1 MASGSHRRISEWE
14 KWQRRLAEEG
24 CKFRMR
30 KQARSPLIYI
40 REFHD
45 GEVVREFSSR
55 HWRHESDADIKA
67 CALKCLEAHEEGWEK
82 AVGPAAAKGKGHTWV
97 TLMDAFWAKYRLRV
111 VKKASQADNRSFL
124 RQCQKFEGP
133 VRIGRLEEWI
143 NETDPY
149 EHWSKHR
156 KQLQFLSDLKKYGFM
171 GGKDYDLMLE
181 RQSTRK
187 PTKQE
192 RERATGG
199 TKPRAIPSDLVL
211 YEWLKSIERPL
222 HQWAFAMVAVYG
234 LRPSELWHLK
244 GINEKGF
251 VFVPAKPICK
261 TFRHPALACPID
273 WIEEF
278 GLRKNFDRFHAEW
291 VSRYKIE
298 WGEGARGKQPL
309 NNSQVADAGLAQQL
323 SRGKVMPLMGAA
335 WDGGAASDEVERCR
349 VYDLR
354 HAYAIRLFTHP
365 ETRHLSMEK
374 HAKWMGHSPQ
384 QHKNT
389 YLKWMPEDLL
399 MQSEMDAYEESVSKA
414 ADNIAPAKEPVEVAA
429 DSADVAE
436 LKAELEKLKRQ
447 NAKQRKMIDALQDED

>member
-1 MASGSHRRISEWE
+1 MAAGSHRFVSEWE
-14 KWQRRLAEEG
+14 KWQRRLAEER
-24 CKFRMR
+24 CRFRMVKR
-30 KQARSPLIYI
+30 NKTPFIQI
-40 REFHD
+40 REFID
-45 GEVVREFSSR
+45 GKVVNEFSSK
-55 HWRHESDADIKA
+55 HFRHESDEDIA
-67 CALKCLEAHEEGWEK
+67 RCAEKCLEAHRKGWAN
-82 AVGPAAAKGKGHTWV
+82 AVGPVAAKGKGHTWI
-97 TLMDAFWAKYRLRV
+97 TLMDAFWAQYSERV

-124 RQCQKFEGP
+124 RQCQKFSGP
-133 VRIGRLEEWI
+133 VRIERLEEWI
-143 NETDPY
+143 NKTDPY
-149 EHWSKHR
+149 KNWSKHR
-156 KQLQFLSDLKKYGFM
+156 KQFQFLSDLKKYGFM
-171 GGKDYDLMLE
+171 GGEAYDLMLE
-181 RQSTRK
+181 RQSARR

-199 TKPRAIPSDLVL
+199 TKPRAIPSDQVL
-211 YEWLKSIERPL
+211 HDWLKSIDSPL

-251 VFVPAKPICK
+251 VYVPAKPICK

-278 GLRKNFDRFHAEW
+278 GLRKNFDRFHAELI
-291 VSRYKIE
+291 SRYKIE

-309 NNSQVADAGLAQQL
+309 NNSAVADAGLAQQL
-323 SRGKVMPLMGAA
+323 TRGKVMPLMGTA
-335 WDGGAASDEVERCR
+335 WDEGPESDEGAPCM

-374 HAKWMGHSPQ
+374 HAKWMGHSVT

-399 MQSEMDAYEESVSKA
+399 MQSEMDAYEESLSKA
-414 ADNIAPAKEPVEVAA
+414 ADNIAPAKEPVESAT
-429 DSADVAE
+429 DSPDVAE
-436 LKAELEKLKRQ
+436 LMAKLEKLERQ
-447 NAKQRKMIDALQDED
+447 NAKQRKMIDALQDDE